1 MGRVVKSIV
10 IPDCYFELLKEYMA
24 RNRQLI
30 ENFKSGKTTNN
41 KRILLVVRCAD
52 ALISAAIDPR
62 SNPWDE
68 TIGTS
73 YQQTFE
79 SDGFESEADEIS
91 YKLNLLD
98 GLIVSSG
105 RCRVT
110 DIDPLLSDNYFG
122 NHTRICCDSVI
133 IPDDIRKILS
143 NVSDELFST
152 YINGNASQKEINK
165 AASLMELFAYIDN
178 RFSYTCLKPISVAE
192 RFSGA
197 IRDRDFDTMFS
208 IIWSIR
214 TFGLAKVIF
223 SQTGNRVYGEN
234 LHETILDIKPDWSG
248 IEMLNN

>member
-30 ENFKSGKTTNN
+30 EDFKSGKASDN
-41 KRILLVVRCAD
+41 KRILLVVRSAD
-52 ALISAAIDPR
+52 ALVSAIDPR
-62 SNPWDE
+62 SNGWDE
-68 TIGTS
+68 TIGTN
-73 YQQTFE
+73 YYYKPDINFE
-79 SDGFESEADEIS
+79 GFDSDDAEIR
-91 YKLNLLD
+91 YKLNLLE
-98 GLIVSSG
+98 GLIISGG
-105 RCRVT
+105 RCRVS

-122 NHTRICCDSVI
+122 NHTRVCCDSVI
-133 IPDDIRKILS
+133 VTDDIRKILS
-143 NVSDELFST
+143 DTSDEIFSA

-192 RFSGA
+192 RFSSA
-197 IRDRDFDTMFS
+197 IKDFDTMFS

>member
-52 ALISAAIDPR
+52 AIVSAIDPR
-62 SNPWDE
+62 SNCWDE
-68 TIGTS
+68 TVGTS
-73 YQQTFE
+73 FLYQQTFE
-79 SDGFESEADEIS
+79 SDGFESEADEIY
-91 YKLNLLD
+91 YKLDLLE
-98 GLIVSSG
+98 GLIISGG
-105 RCRVT
+105 RCRVS

-122 NHTRICCDSVI
+122 NHTRVCCDSVI
-133 IPDDIRKILS
+133 VTDDIRKIIS
-143 NVSDELFST
+143 DTSDELFSA
-152 YINGNASQKEINK
+152 YINGNAGQKEINK

-192 RFSGA
+192 RFSSA
-197 IRDRDFDTMFS
+197 IKDFDTMFS